1 MGKSPV
7 PQGNLILCRKQMDC
21 VWKVKKY
28 QLTMFSLDYKGL
40 DVCFRK
46 IMCKQLLYIDCKSNK
61 ANLLKIL
68 SDLSNHKVLL
78 YDTVSYIQYP
88 IINHKGKEYEK

>member
-7 PQGNLILCRKQMDC
+7 PQGNLILCGKQMDC
-21 VWKVKKY
+21 VCKVKKCR
-28 QLTMFSLDYKGL
+28 LTMFSLDYKGL

-46 IMCKQLLYIDCKSNK
+46 IMCKQLLYIEWKSNK

-78 YDTVSYIQYP
+78 YNTGSYVQYP
-88 IINHKGKEYEK
+88 IINHNVKEYEK

>member
-7 PQGNLILCRKQMDC
+7 PQGNLILCGKQMDC
-21 VWKVKKY
+21 VCKVKKC

-46 IMCKQLLYIDCKSNK
+46 IMCKQLLYIYMRDSKR
-61 ANLLKIL
+61 
-68 SDLSNHKVLL
+68 
-78 YDTVSYIQYP
+78 DTDV
-88 IINHKGKEYEK
+88 